1 MNILDK
7 ILEEKKEEVRLLKN
21 KYSLSSFRSM
31 ELFNK
36 QNLSLINRLNDKSH
50 ISIIA
55 EIKKASPSKGVLKK
69 DFYHLDIAKSYIKN
83 GADAIS
89 ILTDEKFFQ
98 GNIEYLSDI
107 SKISN
112 VPLLRKDFIIDEHQV
127 FEAKAFGADVILLI
141 AEALTKEPI
150 NDLTQTAKEI
160 GLEVLLEVHSLVQ
173 LDKIDFSLNKIIG
186 VNNRDLNTFKVDLN
200 ATKEIIKHLPAEVK
214 VVSESGISNK
224 KDIDF
229 LKSLNVN
236 GILVG
241 EHLMKSENLDNSFSQ
256 LKEWCIIEG

>member
-21 KYSLSSFRSM
+21 KYSISSFKSM
-31 ELFNK
+31 DLFGT
-36 QNLSLINRLNDKSH
+36 QNLSLIKKLNDKSH
-50 ISIIA
+50 ISIIS

-69 DFYHLDIAKSYIKN
+69 DFDHLDIADSYIKN

-98 GNIEYLSDI
+98 GKTQYLSDI
-107 SKISN
+107 SKISTI
-112 VPLLRKDFIIDEHQV
+112 PLLRKDFIIDEYQV
-127 FEAKAFGADVILLI
+127 FEAKAIGADVILLI
-141 AEALTKEPI
+141 AEALTKVQI
-150 NDLTQTAKEI
+150 NSLTQTAKEV
-160 GLEVLLEVHSLVQ
+160 GLEVLLEVHSTDQ

-186 VNNRDLNTFKVDLN
+186 INNRDLNTFTVDLN
-200 ATKEIIKHLPAEVK
+200 TTKEIINNLTAEIK

-224 KDIDF
+224 KDIDL

-241 EHLMKSENLDNSFSQ
+241 EHLMKSENLDKSFSQ
-256 LKEWCIIEG
+256 LKEWCAIEA